1 MFSENNFNDDDDAV
15 FIARDIGPY
24 HHFDQLES
32 LHCHLSD
39 LHSIGA
45 VLSLIKSQP
54 PRHDTSQNINN

>member
-1 MFSENNFNDDDDAV
+1 MFSENNYFNDDDDGV

-45 VLSLIKSQP
+45 VLSLIKS
-54 PRHDTSQNINN
+54 